1 MAARGTTFGLAAGRL
16 AAGLLIL
23 GAACPTAAQARGF
36 VSFHFGVPLVAGPP
50 AYYYPPPVYYYPQPV
65 YVYQPPSYVSQLA
78 PPPQQGACHEY
89 QTTATIDGR
98 PQLAYGRVCLQ
109 PDGTWRIVQ

>member
-1 MAARGTTFGLAAGRL
+1 MAARRTTFGLAAGL

-23 GAACPTAAQARGF
+23 GAAYSTSAQARGF

-50 AYYYPPPVYYYPQPV
+50 AYYYPPPVYYYPPPG
-65 YVYQPPSYVSQLA
+65 YVYQPPAYVSQPA
-78 PPPQQGACHEY
+78 PAPPQQACHEY

-98 PQLAYGRVCLQ
+98 PQPAYGRACLQ